1 MFFYLLKRRLLLLF
15 KLIFIIFILF
25 LPVLLFFFNFIL
37 YMSLVKVYSLFVIS
51 DLNLCQ
57 IRGKKD
63 LKKVNYDLSIYSNH
77 NLNLNNPIC
86 KEVGEGFLCEDFFYI
101 SKDLI
106 QFLDKKIFDL
116 KVNESCSTVFYGV
129 NINIIKLSNTS
140 SIIDFCNGFDSGW
153 NTVMEGFKKSND
165 IIGLPARKLY
175 NNYFLSFNP
184 TYNLKSD
191 IVGVSFFTGFR
202 DRVRFLMD
210 FNFENFFNS
219 RFLITSNLENNP
231 RKFELYNMF
240 LDRFFEDFKIEE
252 KSFFKF
258 NSFISIYFSF
268 FFKVNINEDNY
279 DTFLNIYEGYVKDN
293 KKFIKLFGNKSL
305 KCFKYLPNMVDEAL
319 LEVSSFPK
327 KDEVLKFNTTKPY
340 IKGLLKVLIL
350 VSIIPVIIFW
360 VHIEIKS
367 LNIFK
372 DLIDLRGKKLDP
384 KTEECLKEVDY
395 RHLFK
400 VKDLVAPRICLNNIN
415 NPSNLGSIKY
425 EDWVKPSIKLL
436 KLIELECSLINC
448 IVNNPIFSIQYMNKK
463 CCKKNYN
470 LFIKKLSKYLDNRLW
485 GYYQLEFSFNDLFY
499 YTIKKLYSLK
509 SRKIFYTTSNKWMR
523 VGGEGLLI
531 KDTYS
536 KISNSWMYKSGLKKV
551 GLDKT
556 LTLKSASRVR
566 GGKNSWLKIS
576 PKLKQFIS
584 TLLLFNSTIKFSKY
598 TVEYDSGSLV
608 FKGHGCKGL
617 GLYITGNA
625 LLKYKFDDG
634 KVYKD
639 VFFFS
644 IRNKYPLGCE
654 KESFNIR
661 HNFLNLS
668 KSSLGINFNNIF
680 KDFIENL
687 HLTPVKP
694 SNLEILLNIFKA
706 EEEGL
711 GTVVKHR
718 SLEEIMQIKF
728 KDVNNILSKFNSKL
742 CFKEFKFIS
751 TDFIGF
757 LLNTALFSL
766 KANPYEDFC
775 DEAELKFYLINCLEK
790 VLQLLLKSNTIEEI
804 LEEVVNNPMCLF
816 FITEI
821 SLYLIFH
828 NHDFELCYSDS
839 KSKSCGS
846 GLVKKN
852 SSLLIEC
859 SLYKSNMFYLF
870 LIKYKFI
877 EYLNLY
883 YIEHFKFCKKYSKAE
898 YVFVENYFKKILFIT
913 TRDINLF
920 NFYSSDFFK
929 IKTNDRCKVLTLAL
943 EKGFISIDEKRVFSG
958 NRSILLEVLT
968 NETSGREKLLQA
980 GKGVIE
986 KFDISKYLGPL
997 SRGKFSIENEDMEM
1011 EYEEDGWIWGD
1022 EEDKND

>member
-153 NTVMEGFKKSND
+153 NTVMEGFKKYNY

-191 IVGVSFFTGFR
+191 IVSVSFFTGFR

-279 DTFLNIYEGYVKDN
+279 DTFLNIYKGYVKDN
-293 KKFIKLFGNKSL
+293 KKFIKLFGDKSL

-319 LEVSSFPK
+319 LEVSNFPK

-360 VHIEIKS
+360 VHIEIKALSKYKVSGKELNSKTELLGGLKGEKVKNLKTS
-367 LNIFK
+367 LFSIKNNIFFNNYH
-372 DLIDLRGKKLDP
+372 KLV
-384 KTEECLKEVDY
+384 E
-395 RHLFK
+395 
-400 VKDLVAPRICLNNIN
+400 
-415 NPSNLGSIKY
+415 
-425 EDWVKPSIKLL
+425 PSIKFL

-448 IVNNPIFSIQYMNKK
+448 IVNNPIFNIQYVNKK

-485 GYYQLEFSFNDLFY
+485 GYYQLELSFNDLFY
-499 YTIKKLYSLK
+499 QIVKKIYSLK
-509 SRKIFYTTSNKWMR
+509 SSKVFYSTSNKWVR
-523 VGGEGLLI
+523 KGGNFLI
-531 KDTYS
+531 QDTYWDIANIWVNKDREVGS
-536 KISNSWMYKSGLKKV
+536 MYYNKKNLISLK
-551 GLDKT
+551 L
-556 LTLKSASRVR
+556 R
-566 GGKNSWLKIS
+566 
-576 PKLKQFIS
+576 QFIS
-584 TLLLFNSTIKFSKY
+584 TLLLFNLTIKFSKC
-598 TVEYDSGSLV
+598 TVKYDSGSLV
-608 FKGHGCKGL
+608 FRSNGCKGL
-617 GLYITGNA
+617 GTHVTGNA

-775 DEAELKFYLINCLEK
+775 DEAELKLYLINCLEK

-804 LEEVVNNPMCLF
+804 LEKTGDNPVCLF

-828 NHDFELCYSDS
+828 NHDFELCYNSS
-839 KSKSCGS
+839 KSKSCGA

-852 SSLLIEC
+852 PSLLIEC

-929 IKTNDRCKVLTLAL
+929 IKTNDKCKVLTLAL
-943 EKGFISIDEKRVFSG
+943 EKGLINIDEEGVFMGKYST
-958 NRSILLEVLT
+958 LLDVLSAGSSKKLW
-968 NETSGREKLLQA
+968 TSEEKVLKTYNFL
-980 GKGVIE
+980 
-986 KFDISKYLGPL
+986 KYLSKKL
-997 SRGKFSIENEDMEM
+997 NIINDNSEK
-1011 EYEEDGWIWGD
+1011 
-1022 EEDKND
+1022 DKN